1 MNGIRAKSFGAK
13 RRAAWML
20 EIENAIDTVK
30 YVGAAWRMRVRESC
44 WFRRQMLAWK
54 LELNEDGRKR
64 TTRWTVPAAV
74 RKAEDEGKL

>member
-1 MNGIRAKSFGAK
+1 MNGIRAKSFGAR

-54 LELNEDGRKR
+54 LELNEDGRKKAMR
-64 TTRWTVPAAV
+64 RRVPAAG
-74 RKAEDEGKL
+74 RRFEDDGGE